1 MKVITYDVDA
11 EPLNFDPK
19 ATPALLVGNPETE
32 PMVAVSIGPLVFV
45 FKRGERHVFG
55 QPLAWQTVWST
66 GAPSLGLVATS
77 MQIDEG
83 WIAQARAAAAEELRR
98 ELRKRKMIEEEG
110 NVRCLECGRL
120 LALRTTDGRA
130 IPAEDVEC
138 LEEGHAVSL
147 KEGGRLV
154 WALSGTVFVEA
165 PDGSRKL
172 LGELKPL
179 DLVEDRSEAQRR
191 EDGDL

>member
-11 EPLNFDPK
+11 EPLNFDEK
-19 ATPALLVGNPETE
+19 ATPPLLVGNPETD

-45 FKRGERHVFG
+45 FKRSEKHVFG
-55 QPLAWQTVWST
+55 QPLAFQTVWST

-98 ELRKRKMIEEEG
+98 ELRKRKMIEEEE
-110 NVRCLECGRL
+110 NVRCPECGRL

-130 IPAEDVEC
+130 IPPEDVAC
-138 LEEGHAVSL
+138 LEEGHAVNL
-147 KEGGRLV
+147 KEGGQLLCRHDGKV
-154 WALSGTVFVEA
+154 QVVA
-165 PDGSRKL
+165 PDGSRKE
-172 LGELKPL
+172 LGKLKPL
-179 DLVEDRSEAQRR
+179 DLVEDRSEATRK